1 MGDEV
6 QIGVRVPKALHDAIE
21 AIATREHR
29 TVSGQVRAW
38 LTDAIETDRQRQRAW
53 RALGDPEDRERC
65 GDE

>member
-1 MGDEV
+1 MADEV

-38 LTDAIETDRQRQRAW
+38 LTDAVETDRQRQRDR
-53 RALGDPEDRERC
+53 RALEDRLERDRW
-65 GDE
+65 GEP

>member
-1 MGDEV
+1 MEDEV
-6 QIGVRVPKALHDAIE
+6 QIGVRVSRALHDAIE

-38 LTDAIETDRQRQRAW
+38 LTDAVETDRQRQRDR
-53 RALGDPEDRERC
+53 RALEDREDRERW

>member
-1 MGDEV
+1 MAEEV

-38 LTDAIETDRQRQRAW
+38 LTDAVETDRQRQRDR
-53 RALGDPEDRERC
+53 RALEDRADRERW

>member
-1 MGDEV
+1 MADEV

-38 LTDAIETDRQRQRAW
+38 LTDAVETDRQRQRDR
-53 RALGDPEDRERC
+53 RAQEDRLERDRW
-65 GDE
+65 GEP

>member
-1 MGDEV
+1 MADEV

-38 LTDAIETDRQRQRAW
+38 LTDAVETDRQRQRDR
-53 RALGDPEDRERC
+53 RAREDRLARDRWGEP
-65 GDE
+65 